1 MILTVTE
8 ISAVVADADA
18 GAVYLDASAAAAAEE
33 DAAAAVVAAENL
45 TGISIAKALKET
57 NAVKM

>member
-1 MILTVTE
+1 M
-8 ISAVVADADA
+8 VADADA